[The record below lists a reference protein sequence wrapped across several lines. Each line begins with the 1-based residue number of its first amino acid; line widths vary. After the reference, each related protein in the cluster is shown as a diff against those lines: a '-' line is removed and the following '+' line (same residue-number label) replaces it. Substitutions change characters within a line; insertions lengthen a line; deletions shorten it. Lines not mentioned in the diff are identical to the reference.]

1 MQPEGRVYRRPWR
14 GALLSASVGYL
25 AFWPMLTFAQ
35 GLARPAIWA
44 SIPAFL
50 AHLSGSLGLGIL
62 MSMLGLVML
71 IGLAFWGGAVIAARA
86 LLQAAETWKSHAL
99 LVFALGGALIGV
111 SLGAATALLSGGIG
125 TGNGVLTLAVGLI
138 DGLMAAAV
146 LRATAGRLRPV
157 DVSAI
162 F

>member
-35 GLARPAIWA
+35 GLARPAIWV

-86 LLQAAETWKSHAL
+86 LLQAAETWKSRAPL
-99 LVFALGGALIGV
+99 IFAVGGGLIGLT
-111 SLGAATALLSGGIG
+111 LGAATVLMSVNIWRSE
-125 TGNGVLTLAVGLI
+125 GVLTLAVGFI

-157 DVSAI
+157 DVSAV